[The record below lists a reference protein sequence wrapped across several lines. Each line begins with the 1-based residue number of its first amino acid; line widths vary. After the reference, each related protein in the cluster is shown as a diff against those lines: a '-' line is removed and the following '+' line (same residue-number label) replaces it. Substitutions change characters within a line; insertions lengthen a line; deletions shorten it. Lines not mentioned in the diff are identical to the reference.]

1 MAAHALAAL
10 HTVHEPVDTYSRVP
24 GARHPDAA
32 RLVAYWRDVIQ
43 RDGVFVIGRHVPAR
57 AIAALLQNIVI
68 NEPSPDGT
76 DMRIRL
82 AGNFARRR
90 FGGDISGAHLSDLFA
105 PGDFCHH
112 LEASFEA
119 VATGGPVVFDS
130 CLKRGHVVELHS
142 EVVLLPIADRD
153 GISPLVLVG
162 MFSFDN

>member
-1 MAAHALAAL
+1 MAANALAAL
-10 HTVHEPVDTYSRVP
+10 HTVHESVDTYSRVP
-24 GARHPDAA
+24 GARHPGAA
-32 RLVAYWRDVIQ
+32 KLIAYWRDVIQ
-43 RDGVFVIGRHVPAR
+43 RDGVFAIGRHIPAR
-57 AIAALLQNIVI
+57 PIAALLQNIVI
-68 NEPSPDGT
+68 SEPSQDGA

-90 FGGDISGAHLSDLFA
+90 FGGDISGAHLSDLFPA
-105 PGDFCHH
+105 GDFCHH

-119 VATGGPVVFDS
+119 IATGSPMVFDS
-130 CLKRGHVVELHS
+130 CLKRGQVVELHS